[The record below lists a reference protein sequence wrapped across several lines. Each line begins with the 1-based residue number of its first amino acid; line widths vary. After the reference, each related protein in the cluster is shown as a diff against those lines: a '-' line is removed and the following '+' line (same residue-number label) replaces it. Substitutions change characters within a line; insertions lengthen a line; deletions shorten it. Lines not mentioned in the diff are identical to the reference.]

1 MPKESPKEP
10 LSAWH
15 DWRNDGRELAIVVMG
30 VLIAL
35 LAQEVVQ
42 GWEWQQKIA
51 AADDAMKREM
61 FWDNGPEM
69 IERIAIQPCINAQLD
84 GIRGAVQANRPRAE
98 IAGLVDRL
106 YVPYVSYDTVA
117 YRDVSASDVPIHMPK
132 ARENAWTQA
141 YAMMPMV
148 DSTEAQET
156 VDAARIKALKRTG
169 GPLSDAEQIALLQA
183 YAMMPMVDSTEA
195 QETVDAARIKA
206 LKRTGGPLSDAEQI
220 ALLQAVEEVR
230 GDGARMM
237 SGIHFTMQALPQLH
251 GSIDKGRLDQGLQF
265 ARLHYGSCIRAVP
278 ADWPAKHLPP
288 LPKGIVPGLATDA
301 VSPWQTS

>member
-1 MPKESPKEP
+1 MPKELPKEP
-10 LSAWH
+10 RRPWH
-15 DWRNDGRELAIVVMG
+15 DWRNDARELAIVVMG

-69 IERIAIQPCINAQLD
+69 IERISIQPCINAQLD
-84 GIRGAVQANRPRAE
+84 AIRAAVEADRPRAE

-148 DSTEAQET
+148 DA
-156 VDAARIKALKRTG
+156 
-169 GPLSDAEQIALLQA
+169 
-183 YAMMPMVDSTEA
+183 TEA

-237 SGIHFTMQALPQLH
+237 SGIHWTMQAMPQLH
-251 GSIDKGRLDQGLQF
+251 GTIDKGRLDQGLQF
-265 ARLHYGSCIRAVP
+265 ARVHYGSCIREVP
-278 ADWPAKHLPP
+278 ADWPATHLPP

-301 VSPWQTS
+301 VSPWQSS

>member
-1 MPKESPKEP
+1 
-10 LSAWH
+10 
-15 DWRNDGRELAIVVMG
+15 
-30 VLIAL
+30 
-35 LAQEVVQ
+35 
-42 GWEWQQKIA
+42 
-51 AADDAMKREM
+51 
-61 FWDNGPEM
+61 M

-84 GIRGAVQANRPRAE
+84 AIRGAVEANRPRAE

-117 YRDVSASDVPIHMPK
+117 YRDVSASDVPVHMPK

-148 DSTEAQET
+148 DSTDAQET

-169 GPLSDAEQIALLQA
+169 
-183 YAMMPMVDSTEA
+183 
-195 QETVDAARIKA
+195 R
-206 LKRTGGPLSDAEQI
+206 PLSDAEQI

-278 ADWPAKHLPP
+278 ADWPATHLPP

>member
-10 LSAWH
+10 RSAWH
-15 DWRNDGRELAIVVMG
+15 DWRNDGRELAIVVIG

-69 IERIAIQPCINAQLD
+69 IERISIQPCINAQLD
-84 GIRGAVQANRPRAE
+84 AIRAAVEANRPRSE

-156 VDAARIKALKRTG
+156 VDAARI
-169 GPLSDAEQIALLQA
+169 E
-183 YAMMPMVDSTEA
+183 
-195 QETVDAARIKA
+195 A

-278 ADWPAKHLPP
+278 ADWPATHLPP

>member
-1 MPKESPKEP
+1 MPKESPTEP
-10 LSAWH
+10 RSAWH
-15 DWRNDGRELAIVVMG
+15 DWRNDGRELAIVVIG

-84 GIRGAVQANRPRAE
+84 AIRAAVEANRPRAE

-106 YVPYVSYDTVA
+106 YVSYVSYDTVA
-117 YRDVSASDVPIHMPK
+117 YRDVSASDVPIHMPR

-141 YAMMPMV
+141 YAMMPL
-148 DSTEAQET
+148 
-156 VDAARIKALKRTG
+156 VDAT
-169 GPLSDAEQIALLQA
+169 D
-183 YAMMPMVDSTEA
+183 A

-230 GDGARMM
+230 SDGARMM
-237 SGIHFTMQALPQLH
+237 SGINWTMQAMPQLH
-251 GSIDKGRLDQGLQF
+251 GTFDKVRLDQGMRI
-265 ARLHYGSCIRAVP
+265 ARQHYGSCIRPVP
-278 ADWPAKHLPP
+278 ADWPATHLPP
-288 LPKGIVPGLATDA
+288 LPKGTVPGLATDA